1 MISRVLT
8 PEDDALLADERQ
20 CLGRLQRVLASAGAD
35 AADQDALAQSVHRLD
50 ELFLLVVVGE
60 FNSGKSTFIN
70 ALIGQRVLEEGA
82 TPTTTRVHVL
92 VHGPVL
98 GHLSSTASVDTM
110 AAPVEMLREIH
121 IVDTPGTNAIFRE
134 HEAITTDFVPR
145 ADFVL
150 FVTSADRPFT
160 ETERGFLDVIR
171 EWGKKIVIVI
181 NKVDILE
188 TAADRDSVIRFV
200 RQSAS
205 ALLGVEP
212 PVFTLS
218 ARLALRAKLSGQP
231 TPGAE
236 SFGDLER
243 FLATTLD
250 ERERLAPEAPQ
261 PDWAWG
267 AGWSTGTWW
276 RPSPGSRCCRTICGD

>member
-1 MISRVLT
+1 MITRVLT
-8 PEDDALLADERQ
+8 PDDDALLADERA
-20 CLGRLQRVLASAGAD
+20 CLSRLQRALARADAD
-35 AADQDALAQSVHRLD
+35 AADQDALAQSVRRLD

-82 TPTTTRVHVL
+82 TPTTRRVHVL
-92 VHGPVL
+92 VHGPAVAQV
-98 GHLSSTASVDTM
+98 SSTASVDTI

-160 ETERGFLDVIR
+160 ETERGFLEVIR

-188 TAADRDSVIRFV
+188 TAADLDSVLSVRAAERVGAARASSPRSSRCRPASRFAPSCRASRRRV
-200 RQSAS
+200 PSRSARSSSSSRRRSTNAS
-205 ALLGVEP
+205 A
-212 PVFTLS
+212 
-218 ARLALRAKLSGQP
+218 
-231 TPGAE
+231 
-236 SFGDLER
+236 
-243 FLATTLD
+243 
-250 ERERLAPEAPQ
+250 
-261 PDWAWG
+261 
-267 AGWSTGTWW
+267 
-276 RPSPGSRCCRTICGD
+276 CG